1 MSALN
6 TNALLRALSPASRE
20 QILSHTKEVPLPIR
34 TELQAAQEPP
44 RYIYFLTSGIAS
56 VVVALSEGGS
66 AETALIGR
74 EGLTSGYALLGKS
87 NSPTECFIQVAGSG
101 YRIEFERARE
111 LFLQSEEIRT
121 RILECVQQQA
131 LATGQV
137 AACNKLHDAEAR
149 LARWLLM
156 VSDRTGEDSFKLTQE
171 FIAQMLGTRRT
182 TVALVAGALQR
193 SGFIEYSRGKVT
205 IRSREHLATAACECY
220 EVTRRL
226 MTEMYTDGHRSVG

>member
-1 MSALN
+1 MSAVHK
-6 TNALLRALSPASRE
+6 NALLNALSAASRE
-20 QILSHTKEVPLPIR
+20 KILSLSKEVPLPVR
-34 TELQAAQEPP
+34 TELQAPEEPP
-44 RYIYFLTSGIAS
+44 RHLYFLTSGIAS

-74 EGLTSGYALLGKS
+74 EGVTSGYALLGKS
-87 NSPTECFIQVAGSG
+87 NSPTECFMQVGGGG
-101 YRIEFERARE
+101 YRLEFEHARE
-111 LFLQSEEIRT
+111 LFRQSEEIRT

-131 LATGQV
+131 LVTGQV

-156 VSDRTGEDSFKLTQE
+156 VSDRTGDESFQLTQE
-171 FIAQMLGTRRT
+171 FIAQMLGTRRS

-193 SGFIEYSRGKVT
+193 SGFIEYTRGKVT

-220 EVTRRL
+220 GVTKRL
-226 MTEMYTDGHRSVG
+226 LTEMYDDA